1 MIRERKVAC
10 VTGACGG
17 IGQEICL
24 CLAQKNFLVISVDL
38 VEEEKGKNLIQG
50 LKGKGHIY
58 LEADI
63 GSSEGRKK
71 IEGFVREKIKRLDLL
86 VNNAGVAPLQRTDIL
101 ETTEESYDRVMNIN
115 LKGTF
120 FLTQSLARYLIS
132 LVESGV
138 VQQPRIINISSI
150 SAYASSVNRAEYCLS
165 KAGVS
170 MLTRLFA
177 HRLARYGIYVYEIR
191 PGIIATPM
199 TASVKEKYNRLIFQE
214 DLLPVSRWGKPQDVA
229 AAVLAIAEG
238 YFDYSTGM
246 VFDVDGGF
254 HLRRL

>member
-1 MIRERKVAC
+1 MSGERKVAC
-10 VTGACGG
+10 VTGAAGG
-17 IGQEICL
+17 IGQEICN
-24 CLAQKNFLVISVDL
+24 CLAQKNFLVVSVDL
-38 VEEEKGKNLIQG
+38 AEEEKGKNLISG
-50 LKGKGHIY
+50 LKGEGHIY
-58 LEADI
+58 LKADI

-71 IEGFVREKIKRLDLL
+71 IEEFLRKETKRLDLL
-86 VNNAGVAPLQRTDIL
+86 VNNAGVAPLQRMDLL

-132 LVESGV
+132 LVESGII
-138 VQQPRIINISSI
+138 QQPKIINISSI

-165 KAGVS
+165 KAGIS
-170 MLTRLFA
+170 MLTKLFA
-177 HRLARYGIYVYEIR
+177 DRLARYGISVYEIR

-199 TASVKEKYNRLIFQE
+199 TASVKEKYDRLIFQE
-214 DLLPVSRWGKPQDVA
+214 DLLPISRWGKPQDVA
-229 AAVLAIAEG
+229 AAVLAISEG